1 MKNTVFHG
9 ETHNITQVFKRIKT
23 IVKNR
28 SLNSDVYRGKV
39 STHILRNKSIETQ
52 KWISDTLKSPKWFT
66 CQAFG

>member
-9 ETHNITQVFKRIKT
+9 ETHNISQVFKRIKT

-39 STHILRNKSIETQ
+39 STHILRNKSIEIQ
-52 KWISDTLKSPKWFT
+52 K
-66 CQAFG
+66 